1 MGRREVFA
9 PVNFSALTQVALLET
24 GRQPIAMAAGETDLN
39 RLLQQLDLT
48 RPEESLLAAAAL
60 SGLHE
65 AIGQLPARDTA
76 PAPEPCAKEVLP
88 RMSERAGSLLL
99 RLLGGDFPELLPECL
114 QLSTRA
120 GQLPFPE
127 ALPGLLSTGRNRAE
141 WRETVLP
148 LLGQRG
154 RWLATQ
160 NPEWAWAVGATAEDE
175 TIWQVG
181 DVAARLLFLQ
191 RQRRTAPA
199 HARELLA
206 ASWSAETPEDRASF
220 IAVLGIGLTP
230 ADEPLLEAALDD
242 RRKEVRRHAV
252 NLLAQLPD
260 SALVRRLTER
270 ARPLLTFVPAEAG
283 SLLKLKKAKPAAVEI
298 TLPAECDKAMQRDG
312 IDPKPVAGF
321 GEKIGWLIQM
331 LELVPLEVW
340 TAEWHSPP
348 ADIIAASLQSEWAK
362 ELFEAWTRAAVRQQ
376 HAGWAETLFT
386 IALQAKRVH
395 QLEGLLGALPARQQE
410 RLLAPLLAA
419 DDGTTGNIQG
429 ALVNACRHAWSFE
442 FSRSVLAWLRK
453 ITALPGGDWQ
463 LRNQFKGLATRL
475 AVPALAEVAAPWPT
489 AAAGWEFWSK
499 GVDEFLALAQFR
511 ADLHAAFPMLS
522 TSTPQPL

>member
-1 MGRREVFA
+1 M
-9 PVNFSALTQVALLET
+9 NFSALTQVALLGT
-24 GRQPIAMAAGETDLN
+24 GRHPITIAAGETDLN
-39 RLLQQLDLT
+39 CLLQQLDLNC
-48 RPEESLLAAAAL
+48 PEESLLAAAAL

-65 AIGQLPARDTA
+65 AIGQLPAGDAA
-76 PAPEPCAKEVLP
+76 PAPEPCAEEVLP

-114 QLSTRA
+114 QLATRA
-120 GQLPFPE
+120 SQLPFPE
-127 ALPGLLSTGRNRAE
+127 ALPGLLSTGRTRAE
-141 WRETVLP
+141 WREIMLP

-154 RWLATQ
+154 RWLAAQ

-181 DVAARLLFLQ
+181 EVAARLLFLQ

-199 HARELLA
+199 RARELLA

-220 IAVLGIGLTP
+220 IAVLGIGLT
-230 ADEPLLEAALDD
+230 AEDEPLLEAALDD
-242 RRKEVRRHAV
+242 RRKEVRRNAV

-260 SALVRRLTER
+260 SALIRRLTER
-270 ARPLLTFVPAEAG
+270 VRPLLKFVPAEAG

-340 TAEWHSPP
+340 MSEWNTPP
-348 ADIIAASLQSEWAK
+348 ADIIAASLQGEWEK
-362 ELFEAWTRAAVRQQ
+362 EIFEAWARAAVRQNNT
-376 HAGWAETLFT
+376 AWAETLFA
-386 IALQAKRVH
+386 IALNAKRVNK
-395 QLEGLLGALPARQQE
+395 LEGLLGTLPARQRE
-410 RLLAPLLAA
+410 RLLTSLLAA
-419 DDGTTGNIQG
+419 DDTATGNVQS
-429 ALVNACRHAWSFE
+429 ALVNACRHEWSLE
-442 FSRSVLAWLRK
+442 FSRTVLAWLRK
-453 ITALPGGDWQ
+453 ITAQPAGDWQ
-463 LRNQFKGLATRL
+463 LRSQFKDFATRL
-475 AVPALAEVAAPWPT
+475 AVPALPEVAAPWPT
-489 AAAGWEFWSK
+489 DAAGWEFWSK

-511 ADLHAAFPMLS
+511 ADLHTAFPMVS